1 MNTYLIPI
9 SSPDGPSIE
18 SVKAKDLS
26 SAMIRFMKSNLDADD
41 PVPADW
47 EDFLNIM
54 EEIYQ
59 TTVGD
64 IYDISEF

>member
-9 SSPDGPSIE
+9 STPEGPSIE

-26 SAMIRFMKSNLDADD
+26 SAKIRFMKANLDDDD

-47 EDFLNIM
+47 EDFLDIM
-54 EEIYQ
+54 EETYQ
-59 TTVGD
+59 ITVGD